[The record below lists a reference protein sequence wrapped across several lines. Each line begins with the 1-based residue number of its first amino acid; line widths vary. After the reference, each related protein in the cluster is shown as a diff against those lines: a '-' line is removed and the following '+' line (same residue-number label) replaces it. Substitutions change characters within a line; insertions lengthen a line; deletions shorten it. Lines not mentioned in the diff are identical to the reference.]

1 MTVSQSNVRRG
12 AVHTLTL
19 DSRATGRQM
28 TVRVIT
34 PPDHRAPEM
43 PLPVLYF
50 LHPWGLSPRYLIEK
64 LRMPDHLWAGIAR
77 GALPPFVIALP
88 EGGKSF
94 YVNALDPPGHDWA
107 AVVASQ
113 PSFYAHAL
121 EQYGRYG
128 DYLWNEVM
136 PAVEARFGVRQDRA
150 GRAIGGISM
159 GGAAAAYHAFRAPDS
174 FCALGIHSPAVF
186 KGPPE
191 QGGPPWIFGTTP
203 ETFAQY
209 NPADLARRLAPADQP
224 RIWLDCGDRDALLE
238 NVETLH
244 EALAAQGLAHE
255 YSVCPGGHDKTYW
268 EPRMQDYLGF
278 YARDWRAPEGEQDR
292 DTA

>member
-28 TVRVIT
+28 TVCVIT

-43 PLPVLYF
+43 PLSVLYF

-64 LRMPDHLWAGIAR
+64 LCMPDHLWAGIAR

-94 YVNALDPPGHDWA
+94 YVNALDPPDHDWA

-121 EQYGRYG
+121 EQYGRFG

-150 GRAIGGISM
+150 GRAIGGFSM

>member
-28 TVRVIT
+28 TVCVIT

-43 PLPVLYF
+43 PLSVLYF

-64 LRMPDHLWAGIAR
+64 LCMPDHLWAGIAR

-94 YVNALDPPGHDWA
+94 YVNALDPPDHDWA

-121 EQYGRYG
+121 EQYGRFG

-136 PAVEARFGVRQDRA
+136 PAVEARFAQGAQVFSFQQHLTLVGQDQTGDQVEQRGLSASA
-150 GRAIGGISM
+150 GTFQ
-159 GGAAAAYHAFRAPDS
+159 GA
-174 FCALGIHSPAVF
+174 L
-186 KGPPE
+186 
-191 QGGPPWIFGTTP
+191 
-203 ETFAQY
+203 
-209 NPADLARRLAPADQP
+209 L
-224 RIWLDCGDRDALLE
+224 ALLE
-238 NVETLH
+238 LEFRHVQYFT
-244 EALAAQGLAHE
+244 
-255 YSVCPGGHDKTYW
+255 
-268 EPRMQDYLGF
+268 
-278 YARDWRAPEGEQDR
+278 ARAFGAEV
-292 DTA
+292 AFA